1 MLTRRRFL
9 AGTAALPFASVAATR
24 AFAATP
30 PVFATGGVA
39 INGYDP
45 VAYFTQGEPVK
56 GSAAHAV
63 DWEGAM
69 LHFASAEHKDMFEA
83 DPVKFAPK
91 YGGYCAYAVSKG
103 YTAETVPEAWDI
115 HEDRLYLNFSKNVQR
130 LWSLRKRYH
139 IASADMNWPSVLT
152 A

>member
-1 MLTRRRFL
+1 MLTRRTFL
-9 AGTAALPFASVAATR
+9 AGTAALPFAALAATR
-24 AFAATP
+24 AVAAQP

-45 VAYFTQGEPVK
+45 VGYFTEGKPVL
-56 GSAAHAV
+56 GLAAHAV
-63 DWEGAM
+63 EWDGAM
-69 LHFASAEHKDMFEA
+69 LHFASAENQAFFES
-83 DPVKFAPK
+83 DPVKYAPK

-130 LWSLRKRYH
+130 LWSLRKRHH
-139 IASADMNWPSVLT
+139 IRSADENWPSVLT